1 VVPSIP
7 AEIRY
12 YVASGGHAPFADWFE
27 DLDLV
32 ARAKVTRA
40 MARLRQ
46 GNFSSVKSV
55 GEGVLELRIDFG
67 PGYRVYF
74 GRDGEALVILLT
86 GGTKKRQQRDIDTAR
101 AYWQDYKQGR
111 RSLH

>member
-1 VVPSIP
+1 MLPPIRT
-7 AEIRY
+7 EIRY
-12 YVASGGHAPFADWFE
+12 YVTSGGYAPFADWFE

-32 ARAKVTRA
+32 ARTKITRA
-40 MARLRQ
+40 VARLERR
-46 GNFSSVKSV
+46 NFSNVKSV

-67 PGYRVYF
+67 PGYRIYF

-86 GGTKKRQQRDIDTAR
+86 GGTKKRQQRDIDR
-101 AYWQDYKQGR
+101 AHVYWQDYKQGR

>member
-1 VVPSIP
+1 MLPSIP

-12 YVASGGHAPFADWFE
+12 FVTSGGHAPFADWFAGV
-27 DLDLV
+27 DVV

-40 MARLRQ
+40 LARLEQ
-46 GNFSSVKSV
+46 GNFSNVKSV

-67 PGYRVYF
+67 PGYRVYL
-74 GRDGEALVILLT
+74 GRDGETLVILLM
-86 GGTKKRQQRDIDTAR
+86 GGTKKRQQRDIDTAH
-101 AYWQDYKQGR
+101 AYWQDYKRGR